1 MPRDGSD
8 FRRPLVLDADQS
20 VAFCGT
26 KDDPP
31 GEIVPTI
38 VSVGANGRACV
49 DTRTRF
55 INDFM

>member
-1 MPRDGSD
+1 MPRGGSG
-8 FRRPLVLDADQS
+8 FSRLLVPDADQS

-38 VSVGANGRACV
+38 VSLGSNGRARGNS
-49 DTRTRF
+49 RTRF
-55 INDFM
+55 IGDFV